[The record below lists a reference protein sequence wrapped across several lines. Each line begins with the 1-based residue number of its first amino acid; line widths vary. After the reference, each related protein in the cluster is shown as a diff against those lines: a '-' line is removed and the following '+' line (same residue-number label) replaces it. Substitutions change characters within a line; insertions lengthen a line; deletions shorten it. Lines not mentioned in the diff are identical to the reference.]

1 MATQEELQRQGQG
14 PSPQRGA
21 LALANQRRVERTQS
35 GLYGTPR
42 TQEQIQV
49 DTGLPGY
56 QDRVN
61 AIPGP
66 NDNDLAGMARV
77 NARFKPGVPAT
88 QRPTAEQPAVPQPPS
103 QNYDFQPD
111 PMQGPAMGMS
121 VRNTSVDGIRR
132 IDNAPGL
139 NSPLFTNLPT
149 GEAISGMQGGT
160 VNTIPSLTRR
170 PSALGAVQTPQM
182 QEPIGPRGGVIG
194 DGRDPSAERYTSLM
208 REVARLN
215 QGGRAGRNKAN
226 VLVSAYQAAQR
237 GETDDR
243 GFVQGQDE
251 LALRQGE
258 LAFRQEDAAAG
269 RAQTNALEQMRQRSA
284 FGLEDMRQRADQP
297 LRDAQVR
304 ELEQRAR
311 PQGQAMPRV
320 DGQVLRA
327 LLDTDPEQAKTYFA
341 DTENQRRAYGVAAQA
356 LALAQ
361 QDGLTQQ
368 QIMSDPRLREAY
380 VTVYGP
386 PRFAGGGLVPDY
398 DSAMGYAQGGMVRGA
413 GYGQTPQAAAV
424 LPEVN
429 EYRDYAM
436 GAKSLGLP
444 AVPFEQ
450 FLTLRQG
457 AKQVAAAQPQGGA
470 MAFANGGEVPNPRD
484 VGGRMVMDTDPNAP
498 TDSIPAM
505 VDESMPAKL
514 DSGEFVIPKDV
525 VQFFGT
531 DKLNKLIAQARQGQ

>member
-1 MATQEELQRQGQG
+1 MATQEELQRQGRG

-42 TQEQIQV
+42 TQEQTQV

-77 NARFKPGVPAT
+77 NARLKPGVPAT
-88 QRPTAEQPAVPQPPS
+88 QRPTVQQQGR

-149 GEAISGMQGGT
+149 GQAVSEMQGGT
-160 VNTIPSLTRR
+160 VNTIPASAMRSAGPQTSAAGVR
-170 PSALGAVQTPQM
+170 SALQAAAARGDWDAVREFYQRDGGTWQGRTAE
-182 QEPIGPRGGVIG
+182 QDASESRGPAGGVIG
-194 DGRDPSAERYTSLM
+194 SSRYGLNFARKREDRAAALAQERAL
-208 REVARLN
+208 
-215 QGGRAGRNKAN
+215 
-226 VLVSAYQAAQR
+226 
-237 GETDDR
+237 
-243 GFVQGQDE
+243 E
-251 LALRQGE
+251 LARQRNAFALEDTRLRNA
-258 LAFRQEDAAAG
+258 LTIEDAK
-269 RAQTNALEQMRQRSA
+269 
-284 FGLEDMRQRADQP
+284 QRADQP

-304 ELEQRAR
+304 ELEWRAR
-311 PQGQAMPRV
+311 PQGQALPRE
-320 DGQVLRA
+320 DGLVLRA
-327 LLDTDPEQAKTYFA
+327 LQEIDPEQAKAYYA
-341 DTENQRRAYGVAAQA
+341 DVRNQRQIYGLAAQA
-356 LALAQ
+356 LAAAQ

-429 EYRDYAM
+429 EYREYAM

-470 MAFANGGEVPNPRD
+470 MAFANGGEVPDPRD

-531 DKLNKLIAQARQGQ
+531 DKLNKMIAQARQGQ

>member
-1 MATQEELQRQGQG
+1 MATQEELQQPGRG
-14 PSPQRGA
+14 PSPQQGA

-42 TQEQIQV
+42 TQEQTQA

-56 QDRVN
+56 RDRVN

-88 QRPTAEQPAVPQPPS
+88 QRSTAEQPAR

-139 NSPLFTNLPT
+139 NSPMFTNLPT

-160 VNTIPSLTRR
+160 VNTIPSPTRS

-182 QEPIGPRGGVIG
+182 QEPSGPRGGVIG

-208 REVARLN
+208 QEVASLS
-215 QGGRAGRNKAN
+215 QGGRAGRNKAAA
-226 VLVSAYQAAQR
+226 LVSAYQAAQR
-237 GETDDR
+237 GEADDR

-251 LALRQGE
+251 LAFRQGDSV
-258 LAFRQEDAAAG
+258 AN
-269 RAQTNALEQMRQRSA
+269 RAQAGALEQMRQRSA
-284 FGLEDMRQRADQP
+284 FGLEDMRQRAEQP
-297 LRDAQVR
+297 LRDAQLD
-304 ELEQRAR
+304 ELRYKMQPTAR
-311 PQGQAMPRV
+311 DMPRF
-320 DGQVLRA
+320 DGSVLRGFEGDEA
-327 LLDTDPEQAKTYFA
+327 GRQEYTKTIFDAQRRYEASSKMLAEAQKDKLSPEQIMA
-341 DTENQRRAYGVAAQA
+341 DPRTAQA
-356 LALAQ
+356 YVEVY
-361 QDGLTQQ
+361 G
-368 QIMSDPRLREAY
+368 MPRLNQ
-380 VTVYGP
+380 

-398 DSAMGYAQGGMVRGA
+398 GSAMGYAQGGMVHGA

-470 MAFANGGEVPNPRD
+470 MAFANGGEVPHPRD

>member
-1 MATQEELQRQGQG
+1 MATQEELQRQGRG
-14 PSPQRGA
+14 PSPQQGA

-42 TQEQIQV
+42 TQEQTQA

-77 NARFKPGVPAT
+77 NARFEPGVLAT
-88 QRPTAEQPAVPQPPS
+88 QRSTAEQPAR
-103 QNYDFQPD
+103 QNYGFQPD

-149 GEAISGMQGGT
+149 GQAVSEMQGGT
-160 VNTIPSLTRR
+160 V
-170 PSALGAVQTPQM
+170 SALDMSGA
-182 QEPIGPRGGVIG
+182 R
-194 DGRDPSAERYTSLM
+194 
-208 REVARLN
+208 
-215 QGGRAGRNKAN
+215 
-226 VLVSAYQAAQR
+226 
-237 GETDDR
+237 
-243 GFVQGQDE
+243 
-251 LALRQGE
+251 
-258 LAFRQEDAAAG
+258 AAAG
-269 RAQTNALEQMRQRSA
+269 RGGQGLDFQPDQAQQGPRASRIGGNDTQDMIDQFNQAYDQRRAAMQRGLRPGEVLARDRDYASALSSFLSSQGKSAELEQRAELANAQSQADQQRMDIDRQRV
-284 FGLEDMRQRADQP
+284 DIDRQRVGADQP

-341 DTENQRRAYGVAAQA
+341 DTENQRRAYGVSAQA
-356 LALAQ
+356 LAQAQ

-380 VTVYGP
+380 IAVYGP

-424 LPEVN
+424 LPEIN

-470 MAFANGGEVPNPRD
+470 MAFANGGEVPDPRD

>member
-1 MATQEELQRQGQG
+1 MATQEERRLGIGTYAPSQLGQPEPDPNAG
-14 PSPQRGA
+14 SAWRTLGRA
-21 LALANQRRVERTQS
+21 LMYSSDAEAIRERNKAAQVPTSTQ
-35 GLYGTPR
+35 
-42 TQEQIQV
+42 
-49 DTGLPGY
+49 
-56 QDRVN
+56 
-61 AIPGP
+61 
-66 NDNDLAGMARV
+66 
-77 NARFKPGVPAT
+77 
-88 QRPTAEQPAVPQPPS
+88 QRPAEQPVSAQAAAR
-103 QNYDFQPD
+103 QGYGYTTD

-132 IDNAPGL
+132 IDSAPGL
-139 NSPLFTNLPT
+139 NGPLFTNLPT
-149 GEAISGMQGGT
+149 GEAISGMQGGA
-160 VNTIPSLTRR
+160 V
-170 PSALGAVQTPQM
+170 SALDMSGA
-182 QEPIGPRGGVIG
+182 R
-194 DGRDPSAERYTSLM
+194 
-208 REVARLN
+208 
-215 QGGRAGRNKAN
+215 
-226 VLVSAYQAAQR
+226 
-237 GETDDR
+237 
-243 GFVQGQDE
+243 
-251 LALRQGE
+251 
-258 LAFRQEDAAAG
+258 AAAG
-269 RAQTNALEQMRQRSA
+269 RRGQGVGFQPDQAQQGPRASRIGGSDTQTLIDQFNTAYDQRRAAMQRGLRPGEVLARDRDYASALSSFLSSQGKSAELALDAERAASQSQVDQQRMDIDRQRVD
-284 FGLEDMRQRADQP
+284 LDRQRFGADQP

-341 DTENQRRAYGVAAQA
+341 DTENQRRAYGAAAQA
-356 LALAQ
+356 LAAAQ

-380 VTVYGP
+380 ITVYGP
-386 PRFAGGGLVPDY
+386 PRFMNGGVVPDY
-398 DSAMGYAQGGMVRGA
+398 DSAIGYAQGGMVRGA

-457 AKQVAAAQPQGGA
+457 AKQVAAAPQGA
-470 MAFANGGEVPNPRD
+470 MAFANGGQVPDPRD
-484 VGGRMVMDTDPNAP
+484 VSGRMVMDTDPNAP

-531 DKLNKLIAQARQGQ
+531 DKLNKMIAQARQGQ

>member
-1 MATQEELQRQGQG
+1 MATQDELERQGRG
-14 PSPQRGA
+14 PSPQMGA

-42 TQEQIQV
+42 TQEQVQA

-77 NARFKPGVPAT
+77 NARFKPGVPPPAQAPAT
-88 QRPTAEQPAVPQPPS
+88 PAAALQQAR
-103 QNYDFQPD
+103 QNYTFAQPD
-111 PMQGPAMGMS
+111 PREMGPAPGMS
-121 VRNTSVDGIRR
+121 VRNTSVPGINR
-132 IDNAPGL
+132 IDKAPGL

-160 VNTIPSLTRR
+160 VNTIPA
-170 PSALGAVQTPQM
+170 SAMRSAGPQTSAAVSGALQAAAARGDWDAVRSFYQRDGGTWQGRTAE
-182 QEPIGPRGGVIG
+182 QAAVERQGPAGGVIG
-194 DGRDPSAERYTSLM
+194 SSKYGLNF
-208 REVARLN
+208 AR
-215 QGGRAGRNKAN
+215 K
-226 VLVSAYQAAQR
+226 S
-237 GETDDR
+237 EDR
-243 GFVQGQDE
+243 
-251 LALRQGE
+251 
-258 LAFRQEDAAAG
+258 AAAL
-269 RAQTNALEQMRQRSA
+269 AQERDLELSRQRSA
-284 FGLEDMRQRADQP
+284 FGLEDMRQRAAQP
-297 LRDAQVR
+297 LRDAQIQQLDR
-304 ELEQRAR
+304 EGRA
-311 PQGQAMPRV
+311 QGQQAPRV

-327 LLDTDPEQAKTYFA
+327 LLDSDPEQAKTYYA

-356 LALAQ
+356 LAAAQ
-361 QDGLTQQ
+361 QDGLNQAE
-368 QIMSDPRLREAY
+368 IMADPRLREAY
-380 VTVYGP
+380 ITVYGA
-386 PRFAGGGLVPDY
+386 PRFMNGGLVPDY

-457 AKQVAAAQPQGGA
+457 AKQIASAPQGA
-470 MAFANGGEVPNPRD
+470 MAFANGGEVPDPRD
-484 VGGRMVMDTDPNAP
+484 VSGRMVMDTNPNAP
-498 TDSIPAM
+498 TDSIPAL

-514 DSGEFVIPKDV
+514 DSGEFVIPQDV

-531 DKLNKLIAQARQGQ
+531 DKLNKMIAQARQGQ

>member
-1 MATQEELQRQGQG
+1 MATQEELQRQGRG
-14 PSPQRGA
+14 PSPQMGA
-21 LALANQRRVERTQS
+21 IALANQRRVERTQS

-42 TQEQIQV
+42 TQEQIQA

-88 QRPTAEQPAVPQPPS
+88 QRPAAAQPNATQQTR

-149 GEAISGMQGGT
+149 GEAVSGMQGGT
-160 VNTIPSLTRR
+160 VNTISGPARR
-170 PSALGAVQTPQM
+170 PSALSGVQNPQN
-182 QEPIGPRGGVIG
+182 QEQSGPRVGIIG

-215 QGGRAGRNKAN
+215 QGGRAGRNQAN
-226 VLVSAYQAAQR
+226 ALVSAYQAAQR
-237 GETDDR
+237 GEADDR
-243 GFVQGQDE
+243 RFAQGQDE

-258 LAFRQEDAAAG
+258 LAFRQDDAAAG
-269 RAQTNALEQMRQRSA
+269 RAQASALEQMRQQGL
-284 FGLEDMRQRADQP
+284 FGLEEMRQRGDQP

-304 ELEQRAR
+304 ELEQRSR

-327 LLDTDPEQAKTYFA
+327 LLDSDPEQAKTYFA

-356 LALAQ
+356 LAAAQ
-361 QDGLTQQ
+361 QDGLNMQ

-380 VTVYGP
+380 VTVYGA
-386 PRFAGGGLVPDY
+386 PRFMDGGLVPDY

-457 AKQVAAAQPQGGA
+457 AKQVAAAPQGA
-470 MAFANGGEVPNPRD
+470 MAFANGGEIPDPRD
-484 VGGRMVMDTDPNAP
+484 VSGRMVMDTDPNAP

-531 DKLNKLIAQARQGQ
+531 DKLNKMIAQARQGQ

>member
-1 MATQEELQRQGQG
+1 MATQDERRLGIGAYAPSQLGQPEPDPNPG
-14 PSPQRGA
+14 AAWGA
-21 LALANQRRVERTQS
+21 LGRALMYSSDAEAIRARNQAKVTPPAASAPTQ
-35 GLYGTPR
+35 
-42 TQEQIQV
+42 TQ
-49 DTGLPGY
+49 
-56 QDRVN
+56 
-61 AIPGP
+61 
-66 NDNDLAGMARV
+66 
-77 NARFKPGVPAT
+77 
-88 QRPTAEQPAVPQPPS
+88 QPAAATPAPRQ
-103 QNYDFQPD
+103 QYNYTPD

-132 IDNAPGL
+132 IDKAPGL

-160 VNTIPSLTRR
+160 VNTIPASAMRSAG
-170 PSALGAVQTPQM
+170 PQASAAVSSALQAAAARGDWDAVRGFYQRDGGTWQGRTAE
-182 QEPIGPRGGVIG
+182 QDASESRGPAGGVIG
-194 DGRDPSAERYTSLM
+194 SSRYGLNFARKREDRAAALAQERDL
-208 REVARLN
+208 
-215 QGGRAGRNKAN
+215 
-226 VLVSAYQAAQR
+226 
-237 GETDDR
+237 
-243 GFVQGQDE
+243 E
-251 LALRQGE
+251 LARQRNAFALEDSRLR
-258 LAFRQEDAAAG
+258 
-269 RAQTNALEQMRQRSA
+269 NALT
-284 FGLEDMRQRADQP
+284 LEDTRQRADQP

-327 LLDTDPEQAKTYFA
+327 LVDTDPEQAKTYFA
-341 DTENQRRAYGVAAQA
+341 DTENQRRTYGVAAQA

-398 DSAMGYAQGGMVRGA
+398 NSAMGYAQGGMVRGA

-470 MAFANGGEVPNPRD
+470 MAFANGGEVPDPRD

-505 VDESMPAKL
+505 VDEAMPAKL

>member
-1 MATQEELQRQGQG
+1 MATQDELERQGRG
-14 PSPQRGA
+14 PSPQMGA

-42 TQEQIQV
+42 TQEQVQA

-66 NDNDLAGMARV
+66 NDNDIAGMARV
-77 NARFKPGVPAT
+77 NARFKPGVPF
-88 QRPTAEQPAVPQPPS
+88 PAQAPAALQQAR
-103 QNYDFQPD
+103 QNYIFAQPD
-111 PMQGPAMGMS
+111 PREMGPAPGMS
-121 VRNTSVDGIRR
+121 VRNTSVPGINR
-132 IDNAPGL
+132 IDKAPGL

-160 VNTIPSLTRR
+160 VNTIPGPARR
-170 PSALGAVQTPQM
+170 QGASGGVQAPQM
-182 QEPIGPRGGVIG
+182 QEPSGPRGGIIG
-194 DGRDPSAERYTSLM
+194 DGRDRSAERYNSLM
-208 REVARLN
+208 RDVARLN
-215 QGGRAGRNKAN
+215 QGGRAGRNQAN
-226 VLVSAYQAAQR
+226 ALVGAYQAAQR
-237 GETDDR
+237 GEADDR
-243 GFVQGQDE
+243 GFAQGQE
-251 LALRQGE
+251 E
-258 LAFRQEDAAAG
+258 LAFRREDAAAG
-269 RAQTNALEQMRQRSA
+269 RAQTDALEQMRQQGA
-284 FGLEDMRQRADQP
+284 FGLEDMRQRAAQP
-297 LRDAQVR
+297 LRDAQIQQLDR
-304 ELEQRAR
+304 EGRA
-311 PQGQAMPRV
+311 QGQQAPRV

-327 LLDTDPEQAKTYFA
+327 LLDSDPEQAKTYYA

-356 LALAQ
+356 LAAAQ
-361 QDGLTQQ
+361 QDGLNQAE
-368 QIMSDPRLREAY
+368 IMADPRLREAY
-380 VTVYGP
+380 ITVYGA
-386 PRFAGGGLVPDY
+386 PRFMNGGLVPDY

-413 GYGQTPQAAAV
+413 GYGQTPQVAAV

-457 AKQVAAAQPQGGA
+457 AKQVAAAPQGA
-470 MAFANGGEVPNPRD
+470 MAFANGGEIPDPRD
-484 VGGRMVMDTDPNAP
+484 VSGRMVMDTDPNAP

-531 DKLNKLIAQARQGQ
+531 DKLNKMIAQARQGQ